1 MQISL
6 NDLDFS
12 LSLSLSLS
20 PLIFPFMF
28 NKSTTKIVLRHVQT
42 LLTHLLTNVVIK
54 CRRSKDEDNASMQE
68 HLPIMLRN
76 RF

>member
-1 MQISL
+1 MQISR
-6 NDLDFS
+6 NNLDFS
-12 LSLSLSLS
+12 LSLSA